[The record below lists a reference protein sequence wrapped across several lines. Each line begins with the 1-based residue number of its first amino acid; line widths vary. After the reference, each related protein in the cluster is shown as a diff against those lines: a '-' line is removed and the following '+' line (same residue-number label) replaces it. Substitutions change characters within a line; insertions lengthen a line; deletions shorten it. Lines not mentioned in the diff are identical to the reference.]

1 LKKSKGIENFL
12 ETWHSQI
19 CVIWFEK
26 LGDIMAV
33 YRKLTNDV

>member
-1 LKKSKGIENFL
+1 L

-26 LGDIMAV
+26 LGEYYGCIS
-33 YRKLTNDV
+33 